1 LVFFFLPA
9 SSSFFSSALAAL
21 PTKTPTG
28 PLLIPLH
35 PSSPAPS
42 RPRLSRPLHK
52 REKEK
57 SSLQTR
63 LVSKQKNSIQ
73 EEVFIRRRP
82 PGGRATQPCGEFAF
96 GTPQSEENAPRNI
109 LEEIVWYKA
118 YEIEEMRTKAPLAR
132 VVGAAKAAP
141 APRDFIGALRAGSA
155 GGARPGLI
163 AEVKKAS
170 PSKGVIQP
178 DFDPVRIAA
187 AYEAGGATC
196 LSVLTDKKFF
206 QGDFDFISQIR
217 ASGNSLPILAKEFVV
232 EAYQLYRARAAG
244 ADAVLLIAAVLPN
257 EDLRLLL
264 SASRKVGLQVLVEVH
279 TVGELERVLS
289 LGEPALAGS
298 MLGINNRDLGTFE
311 VDLDVTRRIMGSDAG
326 KRALAAGKVVACESG
341 VFTPA
346 DAAFAAEQ
354 GCGALLVGE
363 SLVREGD
370 PAAAVRALLA

>member
-1 LVFFFLPA
+1 
-9 SSSFFSSALAAL
+9 
-21 PTKTPTG
+21 
-28 PLLIPLH
+28 
-35 PSSPAPS
+35 
-42 RPRLSRPLHK
+42 
-52 REKEK
+52 
-57 SSLQTR
+57 
-63 LVSKQKNSIQ
+63 
-73 EEVFIRRRP
+73 
-82 PGGRATQPCGEFAF
+82 
-96 GTPQSEENAPRNI
+96 
-109 LEEIVWYKA
+109 VWYKA

-132 VVGAAKAAP
+132 VVMAAKAAP
-141 APRDFIGALRAGSA
+141 PPRDFIGALKAGSR

-178 DFDPVRIAA
+178 DFDPVRIAS
-187 AYEAGGATC
+187 AYETGGATC

-206 QGDFDFISQIR
+206 QGDFDFITQIR

-279 TVGELERVLS
+279 TVAELERVLS
-289 LGEPALAGS
+289 LGEEALEGA
-298 MLGINNRDLGTFE
+298 MLGINNRDLGTFK
-311 VDLDVTRRIMGSDAG
+311 VDLDVTRQIMASDAG
-326 KRALAAGKVVACESG
+326 KKALAAGKIVACESG

-346 DAAFAAEQ
+346 DAAFAVEN

>member
-1 LVFFFLPA
+1 MEF
-9 SSSFFSSALAAL
+9 
-21 PTKTPTG
+21 
-28 PLLIPLH
+28 
-35 PSSPAPS
+35 
-42 RPRLSRPLHK
+42 
-52 REKEK
+52 
-57 SSLQTR
+57 
-63 LVSKQKNSIQ
+63 
-73 EEVFIRRRP
+73 RRRP
-82 PGGRATQPCGEFAF
+82 PNPKVKVLHLEYAIRHKE
-96 GTPQSEENAPRNI
+96 SEPRHI
-109 LEEIVWYKA
+109 LEKIVWEKDREVA
-118 YEIEEMRTKAPLAR
+118 AARERVPLEKLKQQVADL
-132 VVGAAKAAP
+132 P
-141 APRDFIGALRAGSA
+141 APRDFSAALRAA
-155 GGARPGLI
+155 CRKPAVI